1 MHPPALLGAIR
12 ISPPR
17 AGDGRPAWAASGLRQ
32 TRLTRTLAWPSPR
45 GITRTQC
52 ALPRLRRAR
61 SAHIGRRTRCGG
73 VYADLSNTRS
83 APVSEYLGALDKCS
97 A

>member
-1 MHPPALLGAIR
+1 MHTPALLGAIR

-17 AGDGRPAWAASGLRQ
+17 AGDGRPAWAAPGLRQ

-45 GITRTQC
+45 RITRTQC

-61 SAHIGRRTRCGG
+61 SVVIGRPSRCDAG
-73 VYADLSNTRS
+73 VRADLSNTRS
-83 APVSEYLGALDKCS
+83 ADIRTVR
-97 A
+97 

>member
-1 MHPPALLGAIR
+1 MHTPALLGAIR

-17 AGDGRPAWAASGLRQ
+17 AGDGRPAWAAPGLRQ

-45 GITRTQC
+45 RITRTQC
-52 ALPRLRRAR
+52 ALPRLRRRR
-61 SAHIGRRTRCGG
+61 SAPIGRRARCGGG

-83 APVSEYLGALDKCS
+83 TDMKRCQHGRA
-97 A
+97 